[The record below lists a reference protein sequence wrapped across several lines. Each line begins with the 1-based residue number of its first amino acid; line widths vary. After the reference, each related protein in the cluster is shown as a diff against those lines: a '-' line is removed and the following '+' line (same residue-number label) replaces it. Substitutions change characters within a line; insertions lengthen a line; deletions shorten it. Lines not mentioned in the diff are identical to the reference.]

1 MSEKITFKE
10 LIDEIAA
17 STDQSIAF
25 STEFMHE
32 LVKVIEAGLR
42 ETGSVRIS
50 GFGKFELRWVDQRKG
65 RNPQTGEEITIPA
78 QNKIAFTPYKKL
90 REHVNFLYKNVEPK
104 ILDESEDVI
113 EAESPVEKPSPKD
126 SEKTGSLIDT
136 IEAPDTEEGDNDND
150 LIIERPHPGF
160 KSGKSKLEDL
170 VVSEPERV
178 SPPQVPVRP
187 ARKMFYTNRY
197 TYLYLIL
204 LLFLIVVAIYYFASR
219 SAREEVSVITPDTE
233 PAPVEEVEPTP
244 EPEEEPGIEEPDTET
259 DKDAPN
265 SITVEPGENLW
276 SIAQS
281 ELGNPYLWPLI
292 YELNKDKIENPNEVI
307 SGTSL
312 TLPEIDDP
320 ESLTDQ
326 ELKEV
331 AESYLSVYQWVRSE
345 KPDEAK
351 FFLWGAGA
359 FSLEVVIESADE
371 VDSADLEFARR
382 R

>member
-42 ETGSVRIS
+42 DSGSVRIS
-50 GFGKFELRWVDQRKG
+50 GFGKFELRWIDERKG
-65 RNPQTGEEITIPA
+65 RNPQTGEELTIPA

-104 ILDESEDVI
+104 ILDESEDLI
-113 EAESPVEKPSPKD
+113 EEESPIEKPSLIG
-126 SEKTGSLIDT
+126 SEKSGSLIEI
-136 IEAPDTEEGDNDND
+136 IEVSETDKDVNEND
-150 LIIERPHPGF
+150 LLIERPHPGF
-160 KSGKSKLEDL
+160 QSKKPQLKDL
-170 VVSEPERV
+170 VVPESESV
-178 SPPQVPVRP
+178 SRPQISVKPS
-187 ARKMFYTNRY
+187 RKRFHTNRY

-204 LLFLIVVAIYYFASR
+204 LLLLIVVAIYYFSSR
-219 SAREEVSVITPDTE
+219 SAREEVPVIEPDTVP
-233 PAPVEEVEPTP
+233 PAVEEVEPSR
-244 EPEEEPGIEEPDTET
+244 EPEEETVIEELDSETEQEV
-259 DKDAPN
+259 PE
-265 SITVEPGENLW
+265 SIIVEDGENLW

-292 YELNKDKIENPNEVI
+292 YELNKNEMENPNNVI

-312 TLPEIDDP
+312 TLPQIDDP
-320 ESLTDQ
+320 ENLTDQ
-326 ELKEV
+326 ELNDI

-345 KPDEAK
+345 KPEEAK

-359 FSLEVVIESADE
+359 FSLEVVLESADE
-371 VDSADLEFARR
+371 VDPADLEFARR

>member
-17 STDQSIAF
+17 STDQSVAF

-32 LVKVIEAGLR
+32 LVKVIETGLR
-42 ETGSVRIS
+42 ENGSVRIS

-65 RNPQTGEEITIPA
+65 RNPQTGEKITIPA

-104 ILDESEDVI
+104 ILDESEDLI
-113 EAESPVEKPSPKD
+113 EAKTPIEKPSPKE
-126 SEKTGSLIDT
+126 SEKPGSLIDT
-136 IEAPDTEEGDNDND
+136 IEALDTEEGNNDND
-150 LIIERPHPGF
+150 LLIERPHPGF
-160 KSGKSKLEDL
+160 KSRKSQLEDL
-170 VVSEPERV
+170 IVSEPERV

-187 ARKMFYTNRY
+187 VRKRFYTNRY

-204 LLFLIVVAIYYFASR
+204 LLFLIVVALYYFASR
-219 SAREEVSVITPDTE
+219 SAREEVSVIEPDTV
-233 PAPVEEVEPTP
+233 PPPVEEVEPSR
-244 EPEEEPGIEEPDTET
+244 EPEDETGLGEPDSETEE
-259 DKDAPN
+259 DVPE
-265 SITVEPGENLW
+265 SIIVEDGENLW

-281 ELGNPYLWPLI
+281 ELGNPYLWPMI
-292 YELNKDKIENPNEVI
+292 YELNKNKMESPNKVI

-312 TLPEIDDP
+312 TLPQIEDP
-320 ESLTDQ
+320 ENLTDQ
-326 ELKEV
+326 ELKKV

-345 KPDEAK
+345 KPEEAK

-359 FSLEVVIESADE
+359 FSLEVVLDSADE
-371 VDSADLEFARR
+371 VDPADLEFARR